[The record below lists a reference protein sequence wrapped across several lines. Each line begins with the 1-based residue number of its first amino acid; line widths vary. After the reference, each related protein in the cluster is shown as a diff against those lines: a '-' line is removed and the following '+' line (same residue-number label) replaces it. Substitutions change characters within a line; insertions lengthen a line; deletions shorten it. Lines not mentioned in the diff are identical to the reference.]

1 MFATRRA
8 LLWTFAG
15 GCVSGALFILSV
27 VGGVSLWRDFE
38 TNRPER
44 TLDRG
49 APAVVATSTPVSE
62 RAADDDAATLA
73 VEPPRAP
80 AVPRTTDEHASSDVA
95 PPKDAQDTDGT
106 NESGASVADVL
117 VRLEK
122 AYRQGLAPTTPA
134 VASSNIAPEPTSTAA
149 GTAAPASTVANAT
162 PVPTTIAVVEPAP
175 SPAREPSVTVSVIVQ
190 NPPAPAPPPEPAVAA
205 PAEAPP
211 AAVAQ
216 NEALA
221 PSGVAAAAPAAP
233 TNINIENL
241 HQGDVYNYNVQ
252 QQLVQQY
259 MQVLGGSPY
268 GYPGYTGYPV
278 AAPAGS
284 RHYAY
289 YGPQRF
295 SNLPALPVSAPPF
308 PSYIGSVTN
317 PDNPNGVHSRALRF
331 R

>member
-15 GCVSGALFILSV
+15 GCLSGALFILSA

-38 TNRPER
+38 TSRPER
-44 TLDRG
+44 TLERRV
-49 APAVVATSTPVSE
+49 AATPAKVSE
-62 RAADDDAATLA
+62 RRASEDDAATLA

-80 AVPRTTDEHASSDVA
+80 AAPRANDEHASGDVA
-95 PPKDAQDTDGT
+95 SQKDAQDSDGT
-106 NESGASVADVL
+106 NEAGASVADVL

-122 AYRQGLAPTTPA
+122 AYRQRLAPTTPA
-134 VASSNIAPEPTSTAA
+134 VASSNVAPEPTATAS
-149 GTAAPASTVANAT
+149 GSPAPASTIANAA
-162 PVPTTIAVVEPAP
+162 PAPTTTAAAP
-175 SPAREPSVTVSVIVQ
+175 TELPAREPSVTVSVIVQ
-190 NPPAPAPPPEPAVAA
+190 NPPAPAPPAEPPAAAPVETPPAVIAQNDAA
-205 PAEAPP
+205 PSGLAAAPP
-211 AAVAQ
+211 AA
-216 NEALA
+216 
-221 PSGVAAAAPAAP
+221 P
-233 TNINIENL
+233 TTVNIENL

-259 MQVLGGSPY
+259 MQVLGASPYGSPY
-268 GYPGYTGYPV
+268 GGYPV
-278 AAPAGS
+278 AAPRGS

-295 SNLPALPVSAPPF
+295 SNLPALPLGAPPF

>member
-15 GCVSGALFILSV
+15 GCLSGALFILSV

-44 TLDRG
+44 TLERG
-49 APAVVATSTPVSE
+49 APSVVATSSNVIE
-62 RAADDDAATLA
+62 RRAPDDDAVAPA

-80 AVPRTTDEHASSDVA
+80 AVPHASDEHASNEVA
-95 PPKDAQDTDGT
+95 SQKDAQDTDGT
-106 NESGASVADVL
+106 NDSGASVADVL

-134 VASSNIAPEPTSTAA
+134 IVSSNIAPQPTSTASN
-149 GTAAPASTVANAT
+149 GAPASTVANA
-162 PVPTTIAVVEPAP
+162 PPAPTTTAAAEPP
-175 SPAREPSVTVSVIVQ
+175 PAREPSVSVSVIVQ
-190 NPPAPAPPPEPAVAA
+190 NPPAPAPPPEPVAA
-205 PAEAPP
+205 EPAEAPP
-211 AAVAQ
+211 AVVAQ
-216 NEALA
+216 DD
-221 PSGVAAAAPAAP
+221 AAAPSSPAAAAP

-252 QQLVQQY
+252 QQIVQQY
-259 MQVLGGSPY
+259 MQVLGASPY
-268 GYPGYTGYPV
+268 GYPYGAYPSVPV

-284 RHYAY
+284 RPYAY
-289 YGPQRF
+289 YGQGRF

-308 PSYIGSVTN
+308 PSYISSVTN

-331 R
+331 H